1 MKPIINPWLIY
12 FVNMLNPIRIFLI
25 IGLIVLL
32 CISIGLFEIWLEM
45 ECNEDDE
52 RSFYQICK
60 KVLFG
65 FIAMI
70 VLFIAVPN
78 KETAYTMV
86 ALKYVTPNNIE
97 TVGDTT
103 KDVVD
108 YITDQIDKIVN
119 KKMIK

>member
-1 MKPIINPWLIY
+1 MKMMKGAFIK
-12 FVNMLNPIRIFLI
+12 FA
-25 IGLIVLL
+25 
-32 CISIGLFEIWLEM
+32 
-45 ECNEDDE
+45 
-52 RSFYQICK
+52 K